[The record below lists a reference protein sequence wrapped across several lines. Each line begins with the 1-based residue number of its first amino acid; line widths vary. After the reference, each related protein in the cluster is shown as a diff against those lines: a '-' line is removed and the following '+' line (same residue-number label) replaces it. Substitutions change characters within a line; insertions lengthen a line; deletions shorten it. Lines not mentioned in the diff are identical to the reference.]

1 MRVRGGR
8 VQTRERKR
16 GRESSDRE
24 LSDRNREPR
33 ERKKER
39 ERGVEREEKKDNE
52 FCHVLYNNQYILNI
66 KLYHRRATRKSFSN

>member
-39 ERGVEREEKKDNE
+39 ERCGERGKK
-52 FCHVLYNNQYILNI
+52 
-66 KLYHRRATRKSFSN
+66 R